1 MSLILAKK
9 YSKQQINLL
18 KVIEDGRYI
27 EMAIIGEEYSVID
40 DITKKTPED
49 IILFR
54 QGNNLI
60 ISSKNENIDVV
71 IHQFWHKAVPSKP
84 CFAIFDL
91 PAEEENQSN
100 KLIVTE
106 VNEQL
111 IDLIRDCTGKN
122 IVINLANNQRI
133 MLKEHK
139 ISASDLSNTSLRN
152 NCTEEDFRT
161 KETIDA
167 LRKKIELIQDNQRNQ
182 IAHLQNKLVGK

>member
-9 YSKQQINLL
+9 YPKQQINLL

-71 IHQFWHKAVPSKP
+71 IHQF
-84 CFAIFDL
+84 
-91 PAEEENQSN
+91 
-100 KLIVTE
+100 
-106 VNEQL
+106 
-111 IDLIRDCTGKN
+111 
-122 IVINLANNQRI
+122 
-133 MLKEHK
+133 
-139 ISASDLSNTSLRN
+139 
-152 NCTEEDFRT
+152 
-161 KETIDA
+161 
-167 LRKKIELIQDNQRNQ
+167 
-182 IAHLQNKLVGK
+182 